1 MGEERLLERIRTWR
15 NEPKRR
21 SRGEVSRQIDS
32 IVAHLQRILNTRQGN
47 VPIADGYGVPD
58 LTDFMLSYPES
69 VTEIEKSLRQAIE
82 EYEPRLRSVRVSF
95 VHQEDDLL
103 CLRFQIVAQL
113 LGLACKNPG
122 FVEPRGGGEPWIF
135 FVLLRNGNSGQRRGQ
150 NSQGLCLRLHYD
162 KLQRRARK
170 QAGQNDRSSCPC
182 PFRCSRPVF
191 TVSPTTTW

>member
-1 MGEERLLERIRTWR
+1 MGEERLLERIRTWK

-21 SRGEVSRQIDS
+21 SRGEVRRQTDS

-47 VPIADGYGVPD
+47 VPIASDYGVPD

-82 EYEPRLRSVRVSF
+82 EYEPRLTSVRVSF

-113 LGLACKNPG
+113 RTESGRN
-122 FVEPRGGGEPWIF
+122 
-135 FVLLRNGNSGQRRGQ
+135 VLIETIVDSDG
-150 NSQGLCLRLHYD
+150 
-162 KLQRRARK
+162 K
-170 QAGQNDRSSCPC
+170 
-182 PFRCSRPVF
+182 
-191 TVSPTTTW
+191 VSLKG